1 MSRAP
6 RPKGFAGLRGRP
18 DTEHEMSFNRLAFA
32 LVISVY
38 LYSQ

>member
-1 MSRAP
+1 MTGAP
-6 RPKGFAGLRGRP
+6 RPTGFAALRGRP

-38 LYSQ
+38 L